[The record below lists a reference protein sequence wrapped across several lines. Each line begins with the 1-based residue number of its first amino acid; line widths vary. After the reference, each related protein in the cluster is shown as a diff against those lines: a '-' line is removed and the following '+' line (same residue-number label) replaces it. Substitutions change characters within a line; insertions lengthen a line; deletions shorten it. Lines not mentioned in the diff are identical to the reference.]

1 MTPFYIQ
8 RLEGKRAWL
17 DGDEA
22 RHCIKVMRKK
32 TGDDVLAIDG
42 KGNMHSTRIAALGK
56 NSVELEV
63 MATHE
68 NWGEKAQR
76 IYLCVSPLHKVDR
89 LEWLFEK
96 AVELGV
102 TDIIPYIGKHTVK
115 TGIRLDRLERIMI
128 AALKQSLRS
137 RLPVIH
143 ELSSFKEMIS
153 IAEADTKLLAH
164 VTLGKPFSDL
174 NTDWKSLD
182 SLALLVGPEGDF
194 AEEELNFAIDSG
206 YTAVELG
213 KNRLRSETAAIHLLG
228 ISKFLM
234 GF

>member
-1 MTPFYIQ
+1 MTPFFIQ
-8 RLEGKRAWL
+8 RLEGTQAWL

-32 TGDDVLAIDG
+32 PGDDVIAIDG
-42 KGNMHSTRIAALGK
+42 KGKMYVTRVVALGK
-56 NSVELEV
+56 NAVELEV

-68 NWGEKAQR
+68 NWGEKPQR

-102 TDIIPYIGKHTVK
+102 TDIVPYIGKHTVK
-115 TGIRLDRLERIMI
+115 TGMRLDRLERIMV

-143 ELSSFKEMIS
+143 EPCSFEEMTTMVD
-153 IAEADTKLLAH
+153 AELKLVAH
-164 VTLGKPFSDL
+164 VSEGKSFETIS
-174 NTDWKSLD
+174 TDWKQLN
-182 SLALLVGPEGDF
+182 SLALLIGPEGDF
-194 AEEELNFAIDSG
+194 AEEELQLAKDSG
-206 YTAVELG
+206 YQAVELG

-228 ISKFLM
+228 IVKYRI